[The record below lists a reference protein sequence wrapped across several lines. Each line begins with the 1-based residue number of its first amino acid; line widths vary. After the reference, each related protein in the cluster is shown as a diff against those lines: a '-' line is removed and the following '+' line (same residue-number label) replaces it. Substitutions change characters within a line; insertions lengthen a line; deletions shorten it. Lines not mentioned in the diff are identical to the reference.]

1 MPQGSFARRRRN
13 VDARAHIVRQPPSYS
28 RYTDPEIF
36 PRFGGDEFDPP
47 PYATD
52 RRSTVAAPVTVGSR
66 RGKPRDGLAMF
77 GKVVWFVPQLLFRN
91 LNTLFAVPR

>member
-1 MPQGSFARRRRN
+1 MQQQSFARRRRKS
-13 VDARAHIVRQPPSYS
+13 DARAHIVRQPSGYS

-52 RRSTVAAPVTVGSR
+52 RRSTVAAPLTVASR
-66 RGKPRDGLAMF
+66 RSKPREGLAMF